1 MFRNLAGTTNQRDRE
16 KWLEKTLKNIRKGSR
31 ILDAGAG
38 ELQYKKFCTH
48 LNYVSQDF
56 CKYDGMGDGSGLQ
69 TSSWNNSK
77 ADIKCDIITIP
88 EPNGS
93 FDAIMCIEVF
103 EHLPDPIAAL
113 KEFNRLLSQGG
124 YLILTAPYASLTHF
138 APFHFYSGFSRY
150 FYQKW
155 LNELGFN
162 IVEIVPN
169 GNYFEFLRQEILRLN
184 YMAKEYATKAGSLR
198 LVEYF
203 VIWMILRTLKRFS
216 KNDNGSD
223 EVLCYGYHVLAT
235 KR

>member
-1 MFRNLAGTTNQRDRE
+1 M
-16 KWLEKTLKNIRKGSR
+16 
-31 ILDAGAG
+31 
-38 ELQYKKFCTH
+38 
-48 LNYVSQDF
+48 
-56 CKYDGMGDGSGLQ
+56 
-69 TSSWNNSK
+69 
-77 ADIKCDIITIP
+77 
-88 EPNGS
+88 
-93 FDAIMCIEVF
+93 
-103 EHLPDPIAAL
+103 
-113 KEFNRLLSQGG
+113 
-124 YLILTAPYASLTHF
+124 
-138 APFHFYSGFSRY
+138 
-150 FYQKW
+150 
-155 LNELGFN
+155 NELGFN